1 MAKIKIITKS
11 YTAIASGEGAGIIDS
26 DIIYDSLGLPF
37 IPAKRLKGLFK
48 DSAQEILNFVSIG
61 NGNALIEEL
70 FGTELKQ
77 GKAVFENA
85 YIENYENLKN
95 EIEEL
100 INKNEYKNFLSKSNI
115 LSFFTTIRQQ
125 TAIDNDGIAKEHSL
139 RTIRVLNPNI
149 NFETTI
155 DVVQLSEQAKAL
167 LYLAIKNL
175 RRLGLNRNM
184 GFGLVECNA
193 LIDNINDSNV
203 LNLLQNSS
211 PSPISSENTTVALSS
226 TQDYT
231 SNNIVTK
238 YLKITTLSP
247 VLLSERAG
255 DLNTT
260 DTRLYIPGT
269 TIRGLLAN
277 RLIKKL
283 ALSESNAHLNP
294 LFKTCFIDDKLSIS
308 FAYPFK
314 KDKIFTPFP
323 QNLQSEKGKK
333 YEAHDI
339 FVQNQENTKAN
350 SGFVSIID
358 DEAQIKILRTK
369 ISTRAY
375 FHGTRDDRKGKNTDG
390 AIFYY
395 DSIEPNEQ
403 FLATITAPEEILND
417 LQKIT
422 ESAFDGRIG
431 RSKTSQ
437 YGKVKIDWIDNLA
450 QKPNDLTGEDEITLV
465 VISPLILLNQYGT
478 SESSTEILKE
488 YLKNTINADFEIH
501 NQVCRITKVD
511 YFNRQWG
518 CKSQTYRALNEG
530 STFHL
535 KFSNPIDENLQQV
548 LIDLEKNGIGE
559 LTPMGYGRVKFI
571 KIFYEK
577 LNIEDLR
584 NINIED
590 LRNNRLDNLIP
601 LQYTKN
607 ILEKVLD
614 ERYKVITEHLG
625 RQNAKKYKNITA
637 SLCGRMI
644 VALQKFETKDDF
656 VTEFLNKIKNKKAE
670 KQLKDS
676 YILDELKQEF
686 NKLKNEKY
694 SNCNKIKGQIGYI
707 PDKEKLY
714 KYYWIAFFKQMRLN
728 AKKKNKINNL

>member
-26 DIIYDSLGLPF
+26 DIIYDNLGLPF

-85 YIENYENLKN
+85 YIENYENLKT

-100 INKNEYKNFLSKSNI
+100 MNKKEYKNLLSKSNI
-115 LSFFTTIRQQ
+115 LSFYTTIRQQ

-139 RTIRVLNPNI
+139 RTIRVFKPNI
-149 NFETTI
+149 KFESNI
-155 DVVQLSEQAKAL
+155 DISQLSQHAKAL

-184 GFGLVECNA
+184 GYGLVECNA
-193 LIDNINDSNV
+193 FINNVNDSNV
-203 LNLLQNSS
+203 LDLLQNSS

-226 TQDYT
+226 AQDYT
-231 SNNIVTK
+231 SNSVVTK

-277 RLIKKL
+277 RLINKL
-283 ALSESNAHLNP
+283 ALNESNAHLNP
-294 LFKTCFIDDKLSIS
+294 LFKTCFIEDKLSIS

-323 QNLQSEKGKK
+323 QNLQSEKGNK
-333 YEAHDI
+333 YETNDI
-339 FVQNQENTKAN
+339 FYNNSKNTKAN
-350 SGFVSIID
+350 SGFVYID
-358 DEAQIKILRTK
+358 NSEIEKTK

-395 DSIEPNEQ
+395 DSIEPNEH
-403 FLATITAPEEILND
+403 FLATITAPEEVLND

-422 ESAFDGRIG
+422 ESAFEGRIG

-437 YGKVKIDWIDNLA
+437 YGKVKIEWIDNVA
-450 QKPNDLTGEDEITLV
+450 QEPNDLEGENEITLV
-465 VISPLILLNQYGT
+465 VLSPLILLNQYGGAEPT
-478 SESSTEILKE
+478 IELLKE
-488 YLKNTINADFEIH
+488 YLKQKFNADFEIL
-501 NQVCRITKVD
+501 NQVCRNTKVD
-511 YFNRQWG
+511 YFNSQWG
-518 CKSQTYRALNEG
+518 CKSQTYRAFNEG
-530 STFHL
+530 SAFHI
-535 KFSNPIDENLQQV
+535 KFSGTIEENLQNT
-548 LIDLEKNGIGE
+548 LLDIEKFGIGE
-559 LTPMGYGRVKFI
+559 YTQMGYGRVKFI
-571 KIFYEK
+571 KTFDNVIKIEEVK
-577 LNIEDLR
+577 KNKTVNLNQP
-584 NINIED
+584 N
-590 LRNNRLDNLIP
+590 
-601 LQYTKN
+601 YSKN
-607 ILEKVLD
+607 IVEKILD
-614 ERYKVITEHLG
+614 EQYKIITESLG
-625 RQNAKKYKNITA
+625 KEDVKNYKNISA
-637 SLCGRMI
+637 SLCGRM
-644 VALQKFETKDDF
+644 VEALQKFNSKK
-656 VTEFLNKIKNKKAE
+656 EFIEKFLCDEKNGIKGKKAE
-670 KQLKDS
+670 LQLKNV
-676 YILDELKQEF
+676 YILEDLKTEF
-686 NKLKNEKY
+686 NKLNDNAY
-694 SNCNKIKGQIGYI
+694 LFYNNVSNSISYT

-714 KYYWIAFFKQMRLN
+714 KHYWIAFFKQIRLN
-728 AKKKNKINNL
+728 AKKEKQNQ

>member
-1 MAKIKIITKS
+1 MAKITITTKS

-26 DIIYDSLGLPF
+26 DIIYDNLGLPY
-37 IPAKRLKGLFK
+37 IPAKRLKGLLR
-48 DSAQEILNFVSIG
+48 DSSQEILIFIG
-61 NGNALIEEL
+61 IDKADILIEEI

-85 YIENYENLKN
+85 YIENYENLKT

-139 RTIRVLNPNI
+139 RTIRVLKPNI
-149 NFETTI
+149 NFESTI

-193 LIDNINDSNV
+193 LIDNVNDSNV

-226 TQDYT
+226 AQDYT
-231 SNNIVTK
+231 SNNIITK
-238 YLKITTLSP
+238 YLKISTLSP

-294 LFKTCFIDDKLSIS
+294 LFKTCFIEDKLSIS

-323 QNLQSEKGKK
+323 QNLQSEKGNK
-333 YEAHDI
+333 YETNDI
-339 FVQNQENTKAN
+339 FYNNSKNTKAN
-350 SGFVSIID
+350 SGFVYLDNSEI
-358 DEAQIKILRTK
+358 EKTK
-369 ISTRAY
+369 ISTKAY

-403 FLATITAPEEILND
+403 FLATITAPEEVLND

-437 YGKVKIDWIDNLA
+437 YGKIKIEWIDNVT
-450 QKPNDLTGEDEITLV
+450 QEPKELTGEDEITLIA
-465 VISPLILLNQYGT
+465 ISPLILLNQYGT
-478 SESSTEILKE
+478 SESSTELLKE

-535 KFSNPIDENLQQV
+535 KFSEPIDDNLQQV

-571 KIFYEK
+571 KIFHEK
-577 LNIEDLR
+577 LKIED
-584 NINIED
+584 I
-590 LRNNRLDNLIP
+590 RNNRLDNLIHP
-601 LQYTKN
+601 KYTKN

-625 RQNAKKYKNITA
+625 RQNAKKYKNISA

-644 VALQKFETKDDF
+644 DALQKFNSKKEF
-656 VTEFLNKIKNKKAE
+656 VEKFLCDEKNGIKGKKAGE
-670 KQLKDS
+670 QLKNA
-676 YILDELKQEF
+676 YILEDLKTEF
-686 NKLKNEKY
+686 NKLNDNAY
-694 SNCNKIKGQIGYI
+694 LFYDNVSNSICYT

-714 KYYWIAFFKQMRLN
+714 KHYWIAFFKQMRLN
-728 AKKKNKINNL
+728 TKKEKQNQ